1 MSDKNKTI
9 IIKKVK
15 KGHGAAHG
23 GSWKVAYAD
32 FVTAMMAFFLLLWL
46 LAMVSPEKRA
56 ALAQYFKH
64 FSLFDKAGQSFMM
77 EGQPQ
82 LMQQQGATVPKQGID
97 FGRGENVN
105 VSAQDLRDQLKR
117 SIAERLS
124 DLKNQT
130 MVDIFEG
137 GVRIQ
142 IFDLEGR
149 PLFRPGSAEL
159 SPAGKE
165 IIKVISDNIRD
176 IPNRIAVEG
185 HTDSSPLRAGKVTNW
200 ELSSERA
207 SAARRELESNGIDT
221 TRIARVVG
229 YADTE
234 PLFVEDPNDP
244 RNRRISLIILQTK
257 PDKSNVRQRQ
267 GTDRENLNPF
277 SRTGGETSPPPDL
290 NVTRGTGR

>member
-1 MSDKNKTI
+1 MAEKSKII

-15 KGHGAAHG
+15 KGHGGAHG

-56 ALAQYFKH
+56 ALSMYFKH

-82 LMQQQGATVPKQGID
+82 LLQQQGATVPKQGVD
-97 FGRGENVN
+97 FGKGDNVN
-105 VSAQDLRDQLKR
+105 ITPKDLSEKLKT
-117 SIAERLS
+117 SISSKLS
-124 DLKNQT
+124 SLKNHM

-142 IFDLEGR
+142 IFDVEGKS
-149 PLFRPGSAEL
+149 LFKPGSAEL
-159 SPAGKE
+159 SQSAKE
-165 IIKVISDNIRD
+165 IIKVVAENLKE

-185 HTDSSPLRAGKVTNW
+185 HTDSSPLRTGKVTNW
-200 ELSSERA
+200 ELSAERA
-207 SAARRELESNGIDT
+207 SSARRELEASGIDT
-221 TRIARVVG
+221 NRIARVVG

-234 PLFVEDPNDP
+234 PLFPDDPTDS
-244 RNRRISLIILQTK
+244 RNRRISLIVLQTK
-257 PDKSNVRQRQ
+257 SEPKIETLTPTIQSDSQP
-267 GTDRENLNPF
+267 NPF
-277 SRTGGETSPPPDL
+277 ARTTPAGSGEAL
-290 NVTRGTGR
+290 RGVGR

>member
-1 MSDKNKTI
+1 MAEKGKII

-46 LAMVSPEKRA
+46 LAMVSPEKRM
-56 ALAQYFKH
+56 ALSQYFKH
-64 FSLFDKAGQSFMM
+64 FSLFDKGGQSFML

-82 LMQQQGATVPKQGID
+82 MLQQQGTTTPKQGVE
-97 FGRGENVN
+97 FGKGENTN
-105 VSAQDLRDQLKR
+105 VSTQDIKDQLKR
-117 SIAERLS
+117 SISERLAN
-124 DLKNQT
+124 LRNQT

-142 IFDLEGR
+142 MFDLEGR
-149 PLFRPGSAEL
+149 PLFKPGSAEL
-159 SPAGKE
+159 TPAGKE
-165 IIKVISDNIRD
+165 IIKVVSENLKD

-185 HTDSSPLRAGKVTNW
+185 HTDSSPLRAGKITNW
-200 ELSSERA
+200 ELSAERA
-207 SAARRELESNGIDT
+207 TSARRELEADGIDT

-234 PLFVEDPNDP
+234 PLFVEDPSDP

-257 PDKSNVRQRQ
+257 PETTKRQQ
-267 GTDRENLNPF
+267 GSPQENLNPF
-277 SRTGGETSPPPDL
+277 SRTGEEASGPAKPGDTS
-290 NVTRGTGR
+290 R

>member
-1 MSDKNKTI
+1 MPEKKSTI

-64 FSLFDKAGQSFMM
+64 FSLFDKGGQSFML

-82 LMQQQGATVPKQGID
+82 MLQQQGASVPKQGVD
-97 FGRGENVN
+97 FGKGDNVN
-105 VSAQDLRDQLKR
+105 LSAQDLRDQLKR
-117 SIAERLS
+117 SISERL
-124 DLKNQT
+124 DNLRNHT

-149 PLFRPGSAEL
+149 ALFRPGSAEL

-165 IIKVISDNIRD
+165 ILKVVADNIKD
-176 IPNRIAVEG
+176 IPNRVAVEG
-185 HTDSSPLRAGKVTNW
+185 HTDSSPLRTGKITNW
-200 ELSSERA
+200 ELSAERA
-207 SAARRELESNGIDT
+207 SSARRELENDGIDPS
-221 TRIARVVG
+221 RIARVVG

-234 PLFVEDPNDP
+234 PLFAEDLNDP

-257 PDKSNVRQRQ
+257 PEGTKQRQ
-267 GTDRENLNPF
+267 QQGENLNPF
-277 SRTGGETSPPPDL
+277 SRTGGESFVSPETGAL
-290 NVTRGTGR
+290 RGSTR

>member
-1 MSDKNKTI
+1 MSEKGKTI

-56 ALAQYFKH
+56 ALSQYFKH
-64 FSLFDKAGQSFMM
+64 FSLFDKGGQSFML

-82 LMQQQGATVPKQGID
+82 MLQQQGTTTPKQGVE
-97 FGRGENVN
+97 FGKGENTT
-105 VSAQDLRDQLKR
+105 VSTQDIKDQLKR
-117 SIAERLS
+117 SISERLTN
-124 DLKNQT
+124 LKNQT

-142 IFDLEGR
+142 MFDLAGR
-149 PLFRPGSAEL
+149 PLFKAGSSEL
-159 SPAGKE
+159 TSAGKE
-165 IIKVISDNIRD
+165 ILKVVADNLKD

-185 HTDSSPLRAGKVTNW
+185 HTDSAPTGAGKITNW
-200 ELSSERA
+200 ELSAERA
-207 SAARRELESNGIDT
+207 SSARRELEANGIDT

-234 PLFVEDPNDP
+234 PLFAEDPADP
-244 RNRRISLIILQTK
+244 RNRRISLVVLQTK
-257 PDKSNVRQRQ
+257 PDIVNRRSSQSQ
-267 GTDRENLNPF
+267 DNLNPF
-277 SRTGGETSPPPDL
+277 SRTGGETSMPAETG
-290 NVTRGTGR
+290 VQRGAGR

>member
-1 MSDKNKTI
+1 MAEKGKTI

-56 ALAQYFKH
+56 ALSQYFKH
-64 FSLFDKAGQSFMM
+64 FSLFDKGGQSFML

-82 LMQQQGATVPKQGID
+82 MLQQQGTTTPKQGVE
-97 FGRGENVN
+97 FGKGDNTT
-105 VSAQDLRDQLKR
+105 VSTQDIRDQLKR
-117 SIAERLS
+117 SISERLAN
-124 DLKNQT
+124 LKNHT

-142 IFDLEGR
+142 IFDLAGR
-149 PLFRPGSAEL
+149 PIFRSGSAEL
-159 SPAGKE
+159 TPAGKE
-165 IIKVISDNIRD
+165 ILRVVADNIKD

-185 HTDSSPLRAGKVTNW
+185 HTDSAPTGAGKITNW
-200 ELSSERA
+200 ELSAERA
-207 SAARRELESNGIDT
+207 SSARREIEADGIDT
-221 TRIARVVG
+221 KRIARVVG

-234 PLFVEDPNDP
+234 PLFAEDPSDP

-257 PDKSNVRQRQ
+257 PETGKRQSSISQ
-267 GTDRENLNPF
+267 ENLNPF
-277 SRTGGETSPPPDL
+277 SRTGGETSVPAE
-290 NVTRGTGR
+290 TGALREAGR